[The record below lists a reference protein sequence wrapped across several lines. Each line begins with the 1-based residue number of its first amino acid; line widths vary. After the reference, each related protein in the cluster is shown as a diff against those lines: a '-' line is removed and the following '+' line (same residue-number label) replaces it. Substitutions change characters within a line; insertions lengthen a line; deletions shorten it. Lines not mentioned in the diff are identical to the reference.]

1 MYMDKNVIEHKI
13 LNKHYGKGE
22 NFISLSLSLSLS
34 LITFSASSI
43 CT

>member
-22 NFISLSLSLSLS
+22 NFISLSLSLSL
-34 LITFSASSI
+34 ITFSASSI